1 MKNIQVSNA
10 CNGCGVCVKQCPFDA
25 IEMKNNKAVILD
37 NCTLCGSCESVCP
50 TGAITIEKKKG
61 PQINLEDYRDV
72 WVFGEQREGKLNTVI
87 YELIGQGRKLADK
100 LEEDLCVVLPGY
112 QMSDQAEE
120 LINYGVDKVYIVDEK
135 ELELYNDEYYTAVM
149 TELIESYKPS
159 IILLGA
165 TAMGRSLGPR
175 VASRIKTGLTADCT
189 GLDIDE
195 EEKILLQTRPAF
207 GGNIMATIVCKNYRP
222 QMATVRPGVMKAAIR
237 KSDYSG
243 EIINH
248 DFDPGKVDLKTRVKE
263 VVEEMESGINIDE
276 ADIIVSGGRG
286 VGSEEDFKVIRDLAD
301 ALGGAVGASRAAVD
315 SGWISQDHQVG
326 QTGTTVSPKV
336 YVACGIS
343 GAVQHLVGMKSSD
356 IIIAVNKDP
365 EAPIF
370 NHATYGLVGDLFEIV
385 PLLVEQIKEGEGL
398 KESVSAVQ

>member
-1 MKNIQVSNA
+1 MKNIQVSNQ
-10 CNGCGVCVKQCPFDA
+10 CTGCGVCVDQCPFNA
-25 IEMKNNKAVILD
+25 IEIKDNQAVILES
-37 NCTLCGSCESVCP
+37 CTLCGSCESVCP
-50 TGAITIEKKKG
+50 VGAITIEKKGG
-61 PQINLEDYRDV
+61 PQINLADYKGV
-72 WVFGEQREGKLNTVI
+72 WVFGEQRNGKLNPVI

-100 LEEDLCVVLPGY
+100 LGEDLCVVLPGY
-112 QMSDQAEE
+112 QMSNQAEE
-120 LINYGVDKVYIVDEK
+120 LILYGVDKVYLIDEE
-135 ELELYNDEYYTAVM
+135 ELEVYNDEYYTVVM
-149 TELIESYKPS
+149 TDIIEDFKPS

-165 TAMGRSLGPR
+165 TAIGRSLGPR

-189 GLDIDE
+189 GLDIDD

-207 GGNIMATIVCKNYRP
+207 GGNIMATIVCKNHRP
-222 QMATVRPGVMKAAIR
+222 QMATVRPGVMKAAD
-237 KSDYSG
+237 KKQDQ
-243 EIINH
+243 E
-248 DFDPGKVDLKTRVKE
+248 GKVIEWEFEAGKVELKTKVKE
-263 VVEEMESGINIDE
+263 VVEEMEAGINIEE

-286 VGSEEDFKVIRDLAD
+286 VGSVEDFKIIRDLAD

-336 YVACGIS
+336 YIACGIS

-370 NHATYGLVGDLFEIV
+370 NYATYGLVGDLFDIV

-398 KESVSAVQ
+398 KEAVSAVK